1 MEPTRDTRATLVD
14 LLDRVLDKGVV
25 LNADVIIHV
34 AGIPLLGINLKACLA
49 GIETMLKYG
58 IWKDWDEAQRAV
70 AAQEYHRNKEI
81 SLAPSEEVLLKMF
94 ATWRVSNGIYH
105 TCKPGYLYV
114 TNRRVFLFRKEPDA
128 EVLFEAP
135 YEEIKGV
142 TTERKTNIAGKETD
156 YLYFLLKSREVT
168 QLHPSEASVVKDAVV
183 RAMRGLEL
191 ELEEDFP
198 LPVEERE
205 EVKA

>member
-1 MEPTRDTRATLVD
+1 MKPTRATLVD
-14 LLDRVLDKGVV
+14 LLDRMLDKGVV
-25 LNADVIIHV
+25 LNADIIIQV

-49 GIETMLKYG
+49 GMETMLKYG
-58 IWKDWDEAQRAV
+58 IWKDWDEAQRAL
-70 AAQEYHRNKEI
+70 AAEECRRNKEI
-81 SLAPSEEVLLKMF
+81 PLAADEEILLKMF

-142 TTERKTNIAGKETD
+142 TTERKTNIVGKETD
-156 YLYFLLKSREVT
+156 YLYLLLNSGKVT
-168 QLHPSEASVVKDAVV
+168 QLHPSEASAVKDVV
-183 RAMRGLEL
+183 MRTMRVLKL

-198 LPVEERE
+198 LPVEERG